1 MAISKYSVDFKS
13 RQNALNIQQTIN
25 NIKSLI
31 GVIVMAERLGVLVSS
46 DRHLDYVINLT
57 DAAHAKGKEIEIF
70 FTGKGVLLTQSPEFS
85 KLVGKAKMSLCDVSF
100 RALGLEGDIPGFGF
114 KDFAT
119 QAKNAEIIKNSDR
132 YVVF

>member
-1 MAISKYSVDFKS
+1 MTEK
-13 RQNALNIQQTIN
+13 
-25 NIKSLI
+25 
-31 GVIVMAERLGVLVSS
+31 LGVLVSS
-46 DRHLDYVINLT
+46 DRHLDYIISLT

-85 KLVGKAKMSLCDVSF
+85 KLAGKAKMSLCDVSF
-100 RALGLEGDIPGFGF
+100 RALGLEGDVPGFGF

>member
-1 MAISKYSVDFKS
+1 MTEK
-13 RQNALNIQQTIN
+13 
-25 NIKSLI
+25 
-31 GVIVMAERLGVLVSS
+31 LGVLVSS
-46 DRHLDYVINLT
+46 DRHLDYVIHLT
-57 DAAHAKGKEIEIF
+57 DAAHAKGKEIEMF

-100 RALGLEGDIPGFGF
+100 RALGLEGDVPGFGF